1 MGLGTSSFAPATG
14 SWYQVKFESK
24 LPKINVDNDAE
35 LRQIF
40 QAYDTDKNGYL
51 TREEIIRALTHL
63 HLDVD
68 DANELFDELDEN
80 HENKITWEVFKKH
93 AKEVEGEL
101 RELFDAIDT
110 EKLGY
115 ISSVEMA
122 TALTK
127 LGIHPTTAGISDL
140 LELLDEGLSSCCCL
154 DCCLFSSLR
163 SPPATLADHDGFVK
177 FHDFKQVFTILRP
190 RDLVTLY
197 DHHEHFFEHSTSS
210 MLADLKRSLGT
221 LQPRPPGK
229 KLDMDRLRAPLPAS
243 KVRVGVFLLCCL
255 IAGLRLTGA
264 V

>member
-1 MGLGTSSFAPATG
+1 MGLGTSAFAPATG

-40 QAYDTDKNGYL
+40 QAYDTDKNGFL

-127 LGIHPTTAGISDL
+127 LGIHPTTAGIRDL
-140 LELLDEGLSSCCCL
+140 LELLDEGPSLCCCL
-154 DCCLFSSLR
+154 DCYSSHLFDPRPPLLQTTTVLSSSTTSSR
-163 SPPATLADHDGFVK
+163 SSPSCGRATWSRC
-177 FHDFKQVFTILRP
+177 T
-190 RDLVTLY
+190 TTT
-197 DHHEHFFEHSTSS
+197 STSS
-210 MLADLKRSLGT
+210 STAR
-221 LQPRPPGK
+221 RPCSP
-229 KLDMDRLRAPLPAS
+229 
-243 KVRVGVFLLCCL
+243 
-255 IAGLRLTGA
+255 T
-264 V
+264 